1 LTLDELAEQTE
12 ERKSQ
17 LATPVN

>member
-1 LTLDELAEQTE
+1 MTMQTE

-17 LATPVN
+17 NE